1 LQILE
6 GLINQSP
13 RGEHYSE
20 QRLPCKFFV
29 TLC

>member
-1 LQILE
+1 LSQT
-6 GLINQSP
+6 S

-29 TLC
+29 TLS